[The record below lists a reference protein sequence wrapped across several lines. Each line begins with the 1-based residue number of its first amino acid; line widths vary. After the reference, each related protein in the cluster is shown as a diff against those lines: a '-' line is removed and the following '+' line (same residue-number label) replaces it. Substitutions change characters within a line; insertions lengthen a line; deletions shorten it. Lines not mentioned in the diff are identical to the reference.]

1 MSAPKNQAGGK
12 WMGRQYDK
20 LAVLIVLAL
29 LIATSIALSLMAGAR
44 KAALKDDTWKRP
56 PANPATVAPLD
67 TQLVSAIR
75 SGLDAPLQIA
85 QEQRRFAVG
94 DLRVSCVPN
103 GHPIAYDATN
113 CPVCGSPQ
121 PDVVGETNRDSDG
134 DGMTD
139 KKEME
144 YGFNALDPS
153 DAAGDIDEDGFTNG
167 EEVLGG
173 TDPKSK
179 TSKPDPTTKLRVA
192 KINVEPFKIRFQGIQ
207 KLPDGDR
214 YQLNLR
220 SLDRTYFA
228 KVGDTNGIEGYHV
241 LSFDGKD
248 PKAPALV
255 LQDPDGRQIRIVQGR
270 IIDEDSYSAVLV
282 SLLDK
287 KPFKVAIK
295 GTFKLGETTNNVVD
309 ISRDRVVIR
318 AAKDGRDTTVPPLK
332 EDERMRLM
340 GISDPLGAGIPDAM
354 RRPGAPMNPADPLQ
368 SILGPLQ

>member
-12 WMGRQYDK
+12 VLSQQYDK
-20 LAVLIVLAL
+20 VVVLVVLVL
-29 LIATSIALSLMAGAR
+29 LIAASITLSLMAGAK
-44 KAALKDDTWKRP
+44 KAALKDDGWKRP

-67 TQLVSAIR
+67 TQLVASIR
-75 SGLDAPLQIA
+75 AGIEKPLQIA
-85 QEQRRFAVG
+85 QEQRRLAVG
-94 DLRVSCVPN
+94 ELRVSCVPN
-103 GHPIAYDATN
+103 GHPIAYDASN
-113 CPVCGSPQ
+113 CPFCNSPQ
-121 PDVVGETNRDSDG
+121 PDVIGETNRDSDG
-134 DGMTD
+134 DGMSD
-139 KKEME
+139 KDEMK

-153 DAAGDIDEDGFTNG
+153 DAASDADEDGFSNG
-167 EEVLGG
+167 EEVTAQ
-173 TDPKSK
+173 TDPKNKDSR
-179 TSKPDPTTKLRVA
+179 PDPSTKLRVA
-192 KINVEPFKIRFQGIQ
+192 KINIEPFKIRFQGIQ

-228 KVGDTNGIEGYHV
+228 KVGDTNGVEGYKV

-255 LQDPDGRQIRIVQGR
+255 LQDPDGRQIRIVQGK
-270 IIDEDSYSAVLV
+270 IIDEDSFSAILL
-282 SLLDK
+282 SLLDR

-295 GTFKLGETTNNVVD
+295 GTFKLGETTYNVVD
-309 ISRDRVVIR
+309 ISRERVVIR

-340 GISDPLGAGIPDAM
+340 GVGDPTGAGIPDAM
-354 RRPGAPMNPADPLQ
+354 RRPGAPASPADPLQ